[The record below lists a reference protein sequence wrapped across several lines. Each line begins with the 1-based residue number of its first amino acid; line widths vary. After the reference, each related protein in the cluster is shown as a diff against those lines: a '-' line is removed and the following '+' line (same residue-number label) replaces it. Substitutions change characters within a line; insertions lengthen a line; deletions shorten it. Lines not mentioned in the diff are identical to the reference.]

1 MNCLRISLWHV
12 ITVSQ
17 CLIFESPL
25 FDIWMIFAWYLNHLC
40 LIFESTLFDIWIMS
54 VWYLNH
60 LYLISESSLLDIW
73 TISNIWIIS
82 IWYLNQLCV
91 NQLCLKSESGVRK
104 LNLFFIWITMNWIT
118 DFKSCGDLN
127 FQECLHSSFSTFQV
141 FFSNLFHM
149 RFNFCCNLAAKQQ
162 IIWKW
167 S

>member
-1 MNCLRISLWHV
+1 MSSLFLSVWFLNHHSLISEWSL
-12 ITVSQ
+12 
-17 CLIFESPL
+17 L
-25 FDIWMIFAWYLNHLC
+25 DIWIISVWYLNP
-40 LIFESTLFDIWIMS
+40 LFDIWIMS